1 MAAPTLKSALNHYL
15 QPTNLVEELKYPTF
29 RPSLSGADRAHLKRW
44 FKEVRDPVWEQLAAD
59 TRRYGKLPAFVEG
72 PYSYFIGSALRARH
86 FAESE
91 TDAPAMRRKRKQQR
105 EQQERSDLLALA
117 DKMEEVVRH
126 YQACRKAQHPQRVPS
141 PSGIPLS
148 PLLRELETK
157 QSLEWLGRNAHRL
170 RQLAEKK
177 VSAGEPEWD
186 WGPIPV
192 HVSRQS
198 GGKGKR
204 NQSRKLGVFM
214 QQMVNCMY
222 RCCGKRCYDA
232 VATMTNIA
240 FPDADVVAEN
250 VRSAC
255 RPTTRTARAEAVHST
270 NEMI

>member
-15 QPTNLVEELKYPTF
+15 QATNLVEEQYLTL
-29 RPSLSGADRAHLKRW
+29 RLSLSEADRAHLNRW
-44 FKEVRDPVWEQLAAD
+44 LEEVRDPIWEKIAAD
-59 TRRYGKLPAFVEG
+59 ARAHGELGAVVEG
-72 PYSYFIGSALRARH
+72 PYSIFIGAALRARQ

-91 TDAPAMRRKRKQQR
+91 TDAPAVQRKRKQQR
-105 EQQERSDLLALA
+105 EQQESSELRALA

-141 PSGIPLS
+141 PSGFPLS
-148 PLLRELETK
+148 PSPRELETK

-170 RQLAEKK
+170 RQLAERP
-177 VSAGEPEWD
+177 SAGEPNWD
-186 WGPIPV
+186 WDRIPV

-214 QQMVNCMY
+214 QQMVNCMD
-222 RCCGKRCYDA
+222 RCCRKPRYDA

-240 FPDADVVAEN
+240 FPDADVVAED

-255 RPTTRTARAEAVHST
+255 RPTTRTARRKRCT
-270 NEMI
+270 QPMK

>member
-1 MAAPTLKSALNHYL
+1 MVAPTLKSALNHYL
-15 QPTNLVEELKYPTF
+15 QPTNLVEELRYRPLI
-29 RPSLSGADRAHLKRW
+29 RPSLSEADRAHLERW
-44 FKEVRDPVWEQLAAD
+44 LKEVRDPVWGQLAAA
-59 TRRYGKLPAFVEG
+59 TRRHGKLPAFVEG

-91 TDAPAMRRKRKQQR
+91 TDPPAMRRKRKQQR
-105 EQQERSDLLALA
+105 EQQERSDLIALA

-177 VSAGEPEWD
+177 VSAGV
-186 WGPIPV
+186 PV

-204 NQSRKLGVFM
+204 NQSREVGVFM
-214 QQMVNCMY
+214 REMVNCMY
-222 RCCGKRCYDA
+222 DWCGKPRYRV
-232 VATMTNIA
+232 VAAITNIA
-240 FPDADVVAEN
+240 FPDADVVAED

-255 RPTTRTARAEAVHST
+255 RPTTRTARRKRCT
-270 NEMI
+270 QPMK